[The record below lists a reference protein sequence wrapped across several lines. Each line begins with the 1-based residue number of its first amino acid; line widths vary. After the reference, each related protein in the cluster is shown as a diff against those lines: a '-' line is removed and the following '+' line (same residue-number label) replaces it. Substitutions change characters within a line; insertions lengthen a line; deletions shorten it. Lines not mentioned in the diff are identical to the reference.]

1 MQTLVFNTTEK
12 KVKLYSGFRED
23 SVITE
28 RFDNISTVKATEFGF
43 YEVFQKNSEQ
53 TIPVMRLP
61 IAHTNIIYEK

>member
-12 KVKLYSGFRED
+12 KVKLYSGFRGD

-28 RFDNISTVKATEFGF
+28 SFDNISTVKATEFGF
-43 YEVFQKNSEQ
+43 YEAFQKNSEQ

-61 IAHTNIIYEK
+61 IAYTNIIYEK